1 MNKQEILRKHLG
13 QTEAEFQ
20 DLGKKNTLD
29 AMEEYAELYQE
40 SKVETLGL
48 FSVVQQRELLIDLLK
63 WVDDGYNMGETAER
77 IVDDYIKEKGNL

>member
-29 AMEEYAELYQE
+29 AMEEYAELYHQA
-40 SKVETLGL
+40 KVKNLGL
-48 FSVVQQRELLIDLLK
+48 FSVMPRYKVHYAPS
-63 WVDDGYNMGETAER
+63 GAMG
-77 IVDDYIKEKGNL
+77 KSKNCMW